1 MSDTV
6 WWNIKYWWSKV
17 SQGRLMKHGVKR
29 EGKYWDKGWNLLWNI
44 DRGQGMSM
52 KHEMHSNSDIASLST
67 RAGQTLTREILCSVT
82 KLTTLYLFLAMCTN
96 IVFWSIWRGE
106 SRSFPQAKPI
116 RVVATLVVTCWFSIP
131 CSSCDKHHANL
142 QPWNCAELPIV
153 KRGLVTIDR
162 SRELQ

>member
-1 MSDTV
+1 
-6 WWNIKYWWSKV
+6 
-17 SQGRLMKHGVKR
+17 
-29 EGKYWDKGWNLLWNI
+29 
-44 DRGQGMSM
+44 MSM

-82 KLTTLYLFLAMCTN
+82 KLTTLYFVFAN

-116 RVVATLVVTCWFSIP
+116 KIVATLVVVGFLF
-131 CSSCDKHHANL
+131 HAPDATSTML
-142 QPWNCAELPIV
+142 TMPSV

-162 SRELQ
+162 SGELQ